1 MAAHAG
7 APLRSPRLRA
17 LVTPGAPC
25 RRGADGPLWAALARP
40 LREARWFGP
49 PSPRA
54 RPPPGLRR
62 CAQRESR
69 AQLCQEPAGGVRRRP
84 VFELEELGAQ
94 TRGASGA
101 GACGPQL
108 YPRQRASPWISGEH
122 REEMEKKMLR
132 KQSLRRTRT
141 KRESLASL
149 EASGL
154 SYWGVVWAGWLS
166 GFGIFN
172 TPCTDRVKSGTRTP
186 AALAASACRA
196 G

>member
-1 MAAHAG
+1 M
-7 APLRSPRLRA
+7 RR
-17 LVTPGAPC
+17 PG
-25 RRGADGPLWAALARP
+25 GPLEQVRVA
-40 LREARWFGP
+40 
-49 PSPRA
+49 PS
-54 RPPPGLRR
+54 
-62 CAQRESR
+62 
-69 AQLCQEPAGGVRRRP
+69 
-84 VFELEELGAQ
+84 F
-94 TRGASGA
+94 TRGSE
-101 GACGPQL
+101 P
-108 YPRQRASPWISGEH
+108 H
-122 REEMEKKMLR
+122 RGFQENIVKKWKKKMLR